1 MYVLL
6 KVSENVNQLKF
17 VLLLN
22 KCTSKLLQIKCS
34 VFCVLDKSNLVHPIL
49 SLISYSYI
57 LKTFDLMIK
66 VLSFVSKP
74 VPLRMICNL
83 PFSQDE
89 LIHPDIHHQSAGSQL
104 LAAERAAEV
113 NILLISISE
122 SVLVDDY

>member
-34 VFCVLDKSNLVHPIL
+34 VFCILDKVHPIL
-49 SLISYSYI
+49 SLIGNSYI
-57 LKTFDLMIK
+57 LKSFDLMIK
-66 VLSFVSKP
+66 VLSFVRKS

-113 NILLISISE
+113 NILLILISE
-122 SVLVDDY
+122 SVLVSDY